1 MTPEERSLVENFVN
15 QLTQVRGIDKDPE
28 ADAMIKRAVE
38 RQPDAAYLLVQRALL
53 LEQAVNQAK
62 ARIAELERSQASS
75 GRSFLGSSATGWAS
89 PESPGAAAV
98 PARPGAGGPGA
109 YQSAPPAY
117 APPPGYGAAPP
128 GYGAPAGFGAPPPGY
143 GYGPPPTGYGFG
155 APSSGMGS
163 FLGQAAATAAGVAG
177 GEFLFQGLED
187 MFGGHHGGSF
197 GPTPVGAPP
206 EEVTVNNYYYPEDH
220 YAEGRSPEHEGRDPG
235 SDFQA
240 DADDSASSGDNDF
253 ADDNDV
259 ADDDDFTD
267 DNDNSDFA

>member
-15 QLTQVRGIDKDPE
+15 QLTQVRGIEKDPE

-75 GRSFLGSSATGWAS
+75 GRSFLGSSASGWAS
-89 PESPGAAAV
+89 PESPGAA
-98 PARPGAGGPGA
+98 PARPSAAAPGGA
-109 YQSAPPAY
+109 YQQS
-117 APPPGYGAAPP
+117 APPPGYGAPP
-128 GYGAPAGFGAPPPGY
+128 AGYGAPPPSY

-187 MFGGHHGGSF
+187 IFGGHHGGSF
-197 GPTPVGAPP
+197 CPGPVGAPP
-206 EEVTVNNYYYPEDH
+206 EEVTVNNFFYPEEH
-220 YAEGRSPEHEGRDPG
+220 HAEGRSPDDEGRDPG
-235 SDFQA
+235 SDLQA
-240 DADDSASSGDNDF
+240 DADDSAASGDDDF
-253 ADDNDV
+253 ADNDDL

-267 DNDNSDFA
+267 DNDNSDFV

>member
-1 MTPEERSLVENFVN
+1 
-15 QLTQVRGIDKDPE
+15 
-28 ADAMIKRAVE
+28 
-38 RQPDAAYLLVQRALL
+38 
-53 LEQAVNQAK
+53 
-62 ARIAELERSQASS
+62 
-75 GRSFLGSSATGWAS
+75 
-89 PESPGAAAV
+89 
-98 PARPGAGGPGA
+98 
-109 YQSAPPAY
+109 
-117 APPPGYGAAPP
+117 
-128 GYGAPAGFGAPPPGY
+128 
-143 GYGPPPTGYGFG
+143 
-155 APSSGMGS
+155 MGS

-187 MFGGHHGGSF
+187 LFGGHHGSSF

-235 SDFQA
+235 SDLQA